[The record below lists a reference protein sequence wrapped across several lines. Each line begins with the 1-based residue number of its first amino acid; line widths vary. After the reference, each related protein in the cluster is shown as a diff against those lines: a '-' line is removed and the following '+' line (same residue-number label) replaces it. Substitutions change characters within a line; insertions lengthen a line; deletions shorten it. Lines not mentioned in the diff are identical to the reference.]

1 MKSRIPPDA
10 FDHYVSQGE
19 QRSYQ
24 ATAKHFGVSKCAV
37 AKCAKREDWVGRLA
51 KIEADARTISDRRVT
66 ESLADMQE
74 RHSKT
79 LKVMGARVLQALRDC
94 PITDGMDAIRAAD
107 MTIKL
112 ERLLAGEVSKRTE
125 LSIEEITRHE
135 IRTLLKVVAGDEARV
150 VDGTVVAVGKGADDD
165 PGVDE
170 DAAEVERA
178 DAV

>member
-10 FDHYVSQGE
+10 FDHYVAQGE

-37 AKCAKREDWVGRLA
+37 AKCAKREDWASRLA

-66 ESLADMQE
+66 ETLADMQE

-135 IRTLLKVVAGDEARV
+135 IRTLLKVVDADDETRV
-150 VDGTVVAVGKGADDD
+150 VDGTVVALGEGEEEE
-165 PGVDE
+165 G
-170 DAAEVERA
+170 ERA
-178 DAV
+178 DLNETA